1 MLEQY
6 KITRINDVHKA
17 GLAIRTFEQAL
28 VSEVPEDAIALS
40 SLQAQEIMR
49 AHNARAIYARSA
61 AGKLIIKLEDTEA
74 RLDFR
79 DVTSSLPS
87 GSIVY
92 ENITDLD
99 VPSIPADYT
108 VEDIVMQQN

>member
-6 KITRINDVHKA
+6 KITCINDTRRGNLDV
-17 GLAIRTFEQAL
+17 RTFEQSIA
-28 VSEVPEDAIALS
+28 SEIPENAIALS
-40 SLQAQEIMR
+40 SLQVQEIMR
-49 AHNARAIYARSA
+49 AHNARAIRASSA
-61 AGKLIIKLEDTEA
+61 AGKLLIKPEDTEA

-79 DVTSSLPS
+79 DVTSNLPS
-87 GSIVY
+87 GTIVY

-99 VPSIPADYT
+99 IPSIPADYT